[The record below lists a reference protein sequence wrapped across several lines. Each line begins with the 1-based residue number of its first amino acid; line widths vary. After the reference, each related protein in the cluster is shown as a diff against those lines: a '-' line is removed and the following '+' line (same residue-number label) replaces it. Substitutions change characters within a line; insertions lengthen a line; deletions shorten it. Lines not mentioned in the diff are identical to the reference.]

1 MHNSIFWPRRALNS
15 LNLSVER
22 GFLFVR
28 GRKES
33 LALTVGL
40 NFFNALN
47 HQSDVTLFRRGGG
60 HSIYN
65 SSLRPSLTWNLLLK
79 ETLAAT
85 AQ

>member
-1 MHNSIFWPRRALNS
+1 
-15 LNLSVER
+15 
-22 GFLFVR
+22 VR

-47 HQSDVTLFRRGGG
+47 HQSDVTLFRRGGD

-65 SSLRPSLTWNLLLK
+65 SSF
-79 ETLAAT
+79 EALAHLESPL
-85 AQ
+85 